1 MAKLIVLVLSSGL
14 FFSVGL
20 IAGQR
25 VSSTNDKQHDRS
37 TTAIPPAKFFA
48 PTDIASRTAE
58 AGVNSTVNGPGSHLF
73 VSSTSLLSADNVSS
87 LERSGPASDDQS
99 QQGSIDA
106 QRASI
111 LKLIQQRFPDT
122 DAAVAQVWADTYAEM
137 DPDEV
142 SFILDQ
148 KHRISS
154 GLGAAVA
161 WPPNSSAASI
171 SEPLKSTPEPA
182 VSTAV
187 RIVETNLNSAYS
199 LGFCRLVVFPEASCH
214 SGAVETATGI
224 TPPPTSFR
232 CFQPGPLIQSPIA
245 THVALSK
252 SDSSMFCLDNNR
264 LTRRGDFQLLK
275 DRRLGIITSHGEFA
289 AADSTPIPEDAAKIR
304 ITMNGT
310 IQYQN
315 ADGEVRESGRVSV
328 CTVKDFS
335 ELQSADG
342 VIFELMNPE
351 DGIIQD
357 DAAGLL
363 MTNSLEQSNV
373 DRTYENSLL
382 THLKSQLSTSD

>member
-1 MAKLIVLVLSSGL
+1 MAKLIVLVLASGL

-25 VSSTNDKQHDRS
+25 VLSFDETTPERGTTESQSAKYSGSSG
-37 TTAIPPAKFFA
+37 TAL
-48 PTDIASRTAE
+48 RTAE
-58 AGVNSTVNGPGSHLF
+58 AYVGPTVDSSNPHSL
-73 VSSTSLLSADNVSS
+73 VSSTSVLPAEDLSSS
-87 LERSGPASDDQS
+87 ERTESALEDQIK
-99 QQGSIDA
+99 QGSTAA
-106 QRASI
+106 QRGSI

-122 DAAVAQVWADTYAEM
+122 DAAVAEIWADTYAEM

-142 SFILDQ
+142 TFILDQ

-161 WPPNSSAASI
+161 LPPNNSVAAI
-171 SEPLKSTPEPA
+171 SESLKSTPEPA
-182 VSTAV
+182 VSSAI
-187 RIVETNLNSAYS
+187 RIVETNLCSAYS
-199 LGFCRLVVFPEASCH
+199 LGYCRMVVFPEASSQ
-214 SGAVETATGI
+214 SGVAVTATGVE
-224 TPPPTSFR
+224 PESTSFR
-232 CFQPGPLIQSPIA
+232 CFQPGPLIQSPFA

-252 SDSSMFCLDNNR
+252 SDSSMFCLENNR
-264 LTRRGDFQLLK
+264 VTRRGDFQLLK
-275 DRRLGIITSHGEFA
+275 NRRLGIITSRGEFA

-315 ADGEVRESGRVSV
+315 ADGEVCESGRVSV

-342 VIFELMNPE
+342 VIFELMNPG
-351 DGIIQD
+351 DGIIHG

-363 MTNSLEQSNV
+363 VTNCLEQSNV

-382 THLKSQLSTSD
+382 THLKSRLTTSY

>member
-1 MAKLIVLVLSSGL
+1 MAKLIVLVLASGL

-25 VSSTNDKQHDRS
+25 VSSTNDKQYDRS
-37 TTAIPPAKFFA
+37 TTNIPPAKFSGR
-48 PTDIASRTAE
+48 TGTASRTAD
-58 AGVNSTVNGPGSHLF
+58 AGVESTVDGSGSHLF
-73 VSSTSLLSADNVSS
+73 VSSSSPLQPDDVFSA
-87 LERSGPASDDQS
+87 ERTGPASEDQS

-106 QRASI
+106 KRASI

-122 DAAVAQVWADTYAEM
+122 DAAVARVWADTYAEM

-154 GLGAAVA
+154 DLGTAVT
-161 WPPNSSAASI
+161 WPPNSSAAAI

-182 VSTAV
+182 VGASI
-187 RIVETNLNSAYS
+187 RIVESNLSSAYS
-199 LGFCRLVVFPEASCH
+199 LGFCRMVVFPETSSH
-214 SGAVETATGI
+214 SGTVVTATGI
-224 TPPPTSFR
+224 NLQPTCFR
-232 CFQPGPLIQSPIA
+232 CFEPGPLIPSPIA
-245 THVALSK
+245 THVALSE
-252 SDSSMFCLDNNR
+252 SDTSMFCLENNH

-275 DRRLGIITSHGEFA
+275 DRRLGIRTSLGQFA
-289 AADSTPIPEDAAKIR
+289 AVNSTPIPKDAVRIR
-304 ITMNGT
+304 ITINGT

-315 ADGEVRESGRVSV
+315 ADGEVCESGRVSV

-342 VIFELMNPE
+342 VIFEVINPDDVIIHE
-351 DGIIQD
+351 D
-357 DAAGLL
+357 AVGLL
-363 MTNSLEQSNV
+363 VTNSLEQSNV

-382 THLKSQLSTSD
+382 THLKSQLSTLD

>member
-1 MAKLIVLVLSSGL
+1 MAKLIVLVLASGL

-20 IAGQR
+20 ISGQR
-25 VSSTNDKQHDRS
+25 VSSTDDKTCDHIETSISRPKFSSRRS
-37 TTAIPPAKFFA
+37 LP
-48 PTDIASRTAE
+48 SRTAD
-58 AGVNSTVNGPGSHLF
+58 AGVDSGVELSGRHLF
-73 VSSTSLLSADNVSS
+73 VSSTSLLQPDDVSS
-87 LERSGPASDDQS
+87 SERTEPTAENQS
-99 QQGSIDA
+99 QQSPTDA

-111 LKLIQQRFPDT
+111 LTLIQQRFPDT
-122 DAAVAQVWADTYAEM
+122 DPAVAQIWADTYAEM

-142 SFILDQ
+142 SFILEQ
-148 KHRISS
+148 KHRIST
-154 GLGAAVA
+154 GLNAAVTL
-161 WPPNSSAASI
+161 PPSSSAVSV

-182 VSTAV
+182 VGTAI
-187 RIVETNLNSAYS
+187 RIVESNLDSAYS
-199 LGFCRLVVFPEASCH
+199 LGFCRLVVFSEVSSH
-214 SGAVETATGI
+214 SSAVVTATGVE
-224 TPPPTSFR
+224 PPPTSFR

-252 SDSSMFCLDNNR
+252 SDTSMFCLENNR

-289 AADSTPIPEDAAKIR
+289 SADSTPIPEDAAKIR

-315 ADGEVRESGRVSV
+315 VDGEVRESGRISV

-382 THLKSQLSTSD
+382 THLKSQLSTLD